1 MEDWVLC
8 ITLGT
13 ATWCRLNAS
22 WGVERG
28 LEGVGG
34 GRKGR
39 NSTHTLYVLCCVLD
53 VQKLEYD
60 NYFT

>member
-13 ATWCRLNAS
+13 GNWCRLNAS

-28 LEGVGG
+28 VGG
-34 GRKGR
+34 GWRW
-39 NSTHTLYVLCCVLD
+39 
-53 VQKLEYD
+53 
-60 NYFT
+60 